1 MNVSSSHVFRRV
13 AYVLTAG
20 TVLLG
25 GSGLL
30 GQPLLYAQTGMAPS
44 PSPMSLM
51 PPAHQVGLSAQAH
64 IEATPDWLTVVLA
77 VQRDGPDPQAVQ
89 AQLQKALDA
98 ALTHAKTQAHASSA
112 NIGGFEVRTGAF
124 QTHPRYGAQGRITGW
139 IGRAELVLQGREMS
153 RIAHT
158 AAQLQTMV
166 VQSLN
171 AGLAPDTRQQL
182 ETQLQ
187 AQAIARFRQ
196 RAQHIAEAFGYKH
209 YTIGQVEIGA
219 IDGGQATMPTAKTL
233 ASTVAAEAA
242 PIPNE
247 PGTLHLQLNV
257 SGTVLLQHASQPVG
271 R

>member
-1 MNVSSSHVFRRV
+1 MNASSSHVFQRV
-13 AYVLTAG
+13 TYVLTAG

-30 GQPLLYAQTGMAPS
+30 GQPLLYAQTGAALS

-51 PPAHQVGLSAQAH
+51 PPAHQVSLSAQAH

-77 VQRDGPDPQAVQ
+77 VQRDGLDPQAVQ
-89 AQLQKALDA
+89 VQLQKTLDA
-98 ALTHAKTQAHASSA
+98 ALTQAKTQAHASGA
-112 NIGGFEVRTGAF
+112 NTGGFEVRTGAF

-171 AGLAPDTRQQL
+171 VGLAPDTREQL

-196 RAQHIAEAFGYKH
+196 RAQHIAEAFGYRH
-209 YTIGQVEIGA
+209 YTLGQVEIGV
-219 IDGGQATMPTAKTL
+219 IDGGQGTMLAAKAFAPTA
-233 ASTVAAEAA
+233 AAEAA

-257 SGTVLLQHASQPVG
+257 SGTVLLQHDTQAVG